1 MDTMEVRDRVGSV
14 VPEPPLSE
22 MSPSSG
28 SRSRSIGLVPLLL
41 TASVVIIAGLL
52 GWAMWQS
59 YMGTPWTRDSTV
71 RAYVV
76 TETPEVSGRIVS
88 LPPATNQF
96 VHKGDLLMEIEP
108 TNYQIAVANA
118 EAAVEQ
124 AKANLTDKQAEAARR
139 QKLPDIATS
148 VEETQN
154 YVTQAQIAQ
163 AVYNADLATLAQAR
177 VNLAR
182 TRIMSPVNGYIT
194 NLLVQVGDYATAG
207 QRALSIVNTD
217 SFWVDGY
224 FEETLLEG
232 IHIGDPA
239 RIRLLSHS
247 GVLTGHVAG
256 IARGI
261 EVPNAQPDGQGL
273 ANVNPIFTWI
283 RLAQRVPV
291 EIAIDH
297 VPPGVTLV
305 EGLTATVE
313 IDPVPPRTS
322 ADGTAQTPSI
332 QSGVPGAGAVVSNT
346 QHQGD

>member
-1 MDTMEVRDRVGSV
+1 MDTMEVRDHVGSV
-14 VPEPPLSE
+14 VPEPPLSAH
-22 MSPSSG
+22 SPSSG
-28 SRSRSIGLVPLLL
+28 SRLRSIRLVPLLL
-41 TASVVIIAGLL
+41 TASAVIIAGLL
-52 GWAMWQS
+52 GWGMWQS
-59 YMGTPWTRDSTV
+59 YMGTPWTRDGTV

-88 LPPATNQF
+88 LPTATNQY
-96 VHKGDLLMEIEP
+96 VHTGDLLMEIEP
-108 TNYQIAVANA
+108 TNYEIAVANA

-154 YVTQAQIAQ
+154 YVTQAQVAQ

-182 TRIMSPVNGYIT
+182 TRIMSPVNGFIT

-224 FEETLLEG
+224 FEETLLDA

-239 RIRLLSHS
+239 RMRLMSHN
-247 GVLTGHVAG
+247 GVLSGHVAG

-291 EIAIDH
+291 EIAIDN
-297 VPPGVTLV
+297 VPPGLTLV

-313 IDPVPPRTS
+313 IDPVLPG
-322 ADGTAQTPSI
+322 AHVDGTAQT
-332 QSGVPGAGAVVSNT
+332 QSTQMQVPTASGAVSNT
-346 QHQGD
+346 QR

>member
-1 MDTMEVRDRVGSV
+1 MMDTMEVRARVSGV
-14 VPEPPLSE
+14 APEPRLSE
-22 MSPSSG
+22 LSPSSG
-28 SRSRSIGLVPLLL
+28 NPSRSIPLVPVLL
-41 TASVVIIAGLL
+41 TASVVIIARLL

-59 YMGTPWTRDSTV
+59 YMGTPWTRDGTV

-88 LPPATNQF
+88 LPAATNQF

-108 TNYQIAVANA
+108 TNYQITVANA
-118 EAAVEQ
+118 EAALEQ

-154 YVTQAQIAQ
+154 YVTQAQVAQ
-163 AVYNADLATLAQAR
+163 AVYNADFATLAQAR

-182 TRIMSPVNGYIT
+182 TRMVSPVNGYIT

-224 FEETLLEG
+224 FEETLLDE

-239 RIRLLSHS
+239 RIRLLSHN
-247 GVLTGHVAG
+247 GVLSGHVAG

-313 IDPVPPRTS
+313 IDPAPPATPS
-322 ADGTAQTPSI
+322 DGTPQKQSTQSGAPAPSSI
-332 QSGVPGAGAVVSNT
+332 Q
-346 QHQGD
+346 H